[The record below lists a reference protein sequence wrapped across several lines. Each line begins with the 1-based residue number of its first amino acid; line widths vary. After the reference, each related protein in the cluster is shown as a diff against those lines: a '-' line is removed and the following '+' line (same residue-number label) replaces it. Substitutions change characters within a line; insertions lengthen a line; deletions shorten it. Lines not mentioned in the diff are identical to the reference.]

1 MATKRRR
8 SNGSWEYC
16 FQRKGVL
23 ERRVYLTFDSE
34 AEGDPFAARIEA
46 VLARGVVPVELSG
59 GKVETLGGLLERY
72 EKTTLAQSDVE
83 LLPTLV
89 KRVGE
94 TRVEVLSYS
103 WVEEWVTTMQA
114 EGLSPST
121 LTKRVGL
128 LARCVDW
135 ALRRALLSLSQNP
148 LRLLPRGYATR
159 GRVAKEKSWSGER
172 DRRLDPAEERAIRSV
187 LTEKKGR
194 YEELVLFEIALESAM
209 RLREIYTLTWDQVDF
224 VMRTLFLDKTKN
236 GDKRQVP
243 MSSPLL
249 RVLREYKVGST
260 SESLF
265 PDFWDGTI
273 DPRKLRAITCRL
285 SHRFASRFAEA
296 GCPDLRFH
304 DLRHEATSRLYER
317 TSLSDVQISSITG
330 HKDLRML
337 RRYANLRGS
346 DLATRLW

>member
-1 MATKRRR
+1 
-8 SNGSWEYC
+8 
-16 FQRKGVL
+16 
-23 ERRVYLTFDSE
+23 
-34 AEGDPFAARIEA
+34 
-46 VLARGVVPVELSG
+46 
-59 GKVETLGGLLERY
+59 
-72 EKTTLAQSDVE
+72 
-83 LLPTLV
+83 
-89 KRVGE
+89 
-94 TRVEVLSYS
+94 
-103 WVEEWVTTMQA
+103 MQA

-159 GRVAKEKSWSGER
+159 GVAKEKSWSGER
-172 DRRLDPAEERAIRSV
+172 DRRLGQAEERAIRSV
-187 LTEKKGR
+187 LAEKKGR
-194 YEELVLFEIALESAM
+194 NEELVLFEVALESAM
-209 RLREIYTLTWDQVDF
+209 RLREIYTLTWEQVDF
-224 VMRTLFLDKTKN
+224 VQRTIFLDKTKN

-249 RVLREYKVGST
+249 RVLREYKASST
-260 SESLF
+260 SEGLF

-273 DPRKLRAITCRL
+273 EPRKLRTITCRL

>member
-1 MATKRRR
+1 MATKRQR

-59 GKVETLGGLLERY
+59 GKVEILGGLLERY
-72 EKTTLAQSDVE
+72 EKTPLAQSDVE
-83 LLPTLV
+83 LLPTLI
-89 KRVGE
+89 KRVGDA
-94 TRVEVLSYS
+94 RVEVLSYS
-103 WVEEWVTTMQA
+103 WVEEWVTTMQV

-194 YEELVLFEIALESAM
+194 NEELVLFEMALESAM

-224 VMRTLFLDKTKN
+224 VLRTLFLDKTKN

-265 PDFWDGTI
+265 PDFWDSTI
-273 DPRKLRAITCRL
+273 DPRRLRATTCR
-285 SHRFASRFAEA
+285 SGQPASRFAEA

-317 TSLSDVQISSITG
+317 TNLSDVQISSITG